1 MPALRAFSNFML
13 QYYSM
18 KKIFLLAAILCS
30 ISAVN
35 AQTLQAPSGKPGKVP
50 LPNPTLHALKP
61 DLIITAMNTLSIAEQ
76 PATHTFLITMR
87 VTVKNVGAVTA
98 NGSYLEL
105 RSSYGTTGGGTDYSR
120 IGEKVFWGTL
130 YRGESRSVKVSFS
143 KDITALGRDRLECFL
158 RIDCD
163 NTVAES
169 NEDNNGW
176 PAFFITPPSH

>member
-1 MPALRAFSNFML
+1 MKNLLYCIAL
-13 QYYSM
+13 
-18 KKIFLLAAILCS
+18 LLLS
-30 ISAVN
+30 VN
-35 AQTLQAPSGKPGKVP
+35 TSAQTPQVPSGKPGRVP
-50 LPNPTLHALKP
+50 LPNPTLHAPKP
-61 DLIITAMNTLSIAEQ
+61 DLIITAMNTLSITEQ

-98 NGSYLEL
+98 NGSYLDL
-105 RSSYGTTGGGTDYSR
+105 RSSYGTTSGGTDYSR

-130 YRGESRSVKVSFS
+130 YRGESRSVRVSFS
-143 KDITALGRDRLECFL
+143 KDITALGRARLECFL

-176 PAFFITPPSH
+176 PAFYVTPPSR